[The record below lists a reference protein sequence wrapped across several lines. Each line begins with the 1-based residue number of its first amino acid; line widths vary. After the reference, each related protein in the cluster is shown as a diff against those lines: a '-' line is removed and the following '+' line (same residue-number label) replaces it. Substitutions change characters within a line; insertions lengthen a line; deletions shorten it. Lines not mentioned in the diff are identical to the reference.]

1 MNLRHGGSSETT
13 QFPLLLPTAPW
24 AAEVAASAATVCTVR
39 LVRTPWENSCW
50 ALEKLAPVLLYLE
63 WTWGNGHS
71 AAATR
76 HVKLRIEWILMASCA
91 KRFIPLLFVFCFLA
105 LRGRLWSWVGKVSQ
119 ILLHFKMYL
128 KVPYYTKF
136 HIISCQKQLT
146 YSQTPLPVHY
156 ALSFD
161 DELIFSIAW
170 SSCICIA
177 AVFWTN
183 WLPFVLLAF

>member
-1 MNLRHGGSSETT
+1 MNLRHGGSSETA

-63 WTWGNGHS
+63 WTWGDGHS

-91 KRFIPLLFVFCFLA
+91 NRFIPLFFVLFFSFERTSVKL
-105 LRGRLWSWVGKVSQ
+105 SGKVSQ

-156 ALSFD
+156 ALSF
-161 DELIFSIAW
+161 L
-170 SSCICIA
+170 
-177 AVFWTN
+177 
-183 WLPFVLLAF
+183 WLCKMN